1 MPYSQEL
8 ASLITIRNFL
18 MSADENVQ
26 CKLSKEESNGLRT
39 KVSEIDRAIVDR
51 AMKFD
56 PSEAKAVSK
65 VKLQTFSTSVDVE
78 DLMKAVDSIKPDDE
92 EPLPQ
97 IEQPVSGKVKHKI
110 VKHGV

>member
-1 MPYSQEL
+1 MPYTQEL
-8 ASLITIRNFL
+8 AALVTIRNFL

-26 CKLSKEESNGLRT
+26 CKLSKEESNGLRA

-56 PSEAKAVSK
+56 PNEQKK
-65 VKLQTFSTSVDVE
+65 VTKVFESTVDVN
-78 DLMKAVDSIKPDDE
+78 DLIEAVDSIKPDDE

-97 IEQPVSGKVKHKI
+97 VEQPVSGKVKHKI
-110 VKHGV
+110 VKHG